1 MNGFKAYRYYLA
13 LKLHF
18 TKEKFNVFEN
28 RGNIKGSYETF
39 QARNDRF
46 MFDKLARKYDTDQEL
61 IQYYVANFAYGNDN
75 MVYDMEQSEE
85 NYITWKRRKES
96 ITRTFKNDLDTL
108 QYEVEKN
115 NLDKINTF
123 YFVNTNFP
131 WLVKMYLGKRITIET
146 IHIIDKLGYNIIDN
160 WSAPEAMLID
170 VDVLRI
176 EKLDGFVKFDKDK
189 CQKIFQNFLHSL
201 MWDV

>member
-189 CQKIFQNFLHSL
+189 CQKIFQDFLHSL